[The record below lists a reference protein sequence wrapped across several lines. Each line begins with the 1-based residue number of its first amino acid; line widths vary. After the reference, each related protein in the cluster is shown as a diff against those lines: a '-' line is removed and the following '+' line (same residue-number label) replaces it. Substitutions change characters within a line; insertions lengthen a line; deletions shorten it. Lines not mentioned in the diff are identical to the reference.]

1 MNLEK
6 IPGSSL
12 NLWELS
18 FGYNLTRNEFIHAG
32 AGSPGIEMIE
42 ECGETGETAQIPG
55 GWKDRC
61 HCEGKGRTLS
71 ICDTRM
77 RNFPY
82 LGSQTIRAKISLT
95 RNLEYY

>member
-18 FGYNLTRNEFIHAG
+18 FGYNLTRNEFIH

-77 RNFPY
+77 HNFPY

-95 RNLEYY
+95 RNLE

>member
-32 AGSPGIEMIE
+32 SPGIEMIE
-42 ECGETGETAQIPG
+42 ECGETGETLRYPADGRIVVIVRVKG
-55 GWKDRC
+55 G
-61 HCEGKGRTLS
+61 L
-71 ICDTRM
+71 
-77 RNFPY
+77 
-82 LGSQTIRAKISLT
+82 
-95 RNLEYY
+95 